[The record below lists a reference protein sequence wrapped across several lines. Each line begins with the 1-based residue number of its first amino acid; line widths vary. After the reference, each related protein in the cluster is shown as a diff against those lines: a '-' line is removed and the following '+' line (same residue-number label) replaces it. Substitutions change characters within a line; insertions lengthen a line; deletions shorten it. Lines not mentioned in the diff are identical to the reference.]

1 MRRIPLSYVI
11 KRLGFLV
18 AVMWT
23 AATINFVLPHLSRKD
38 PVQEQVTQKIALMGE
53 ASENAQQMIDEL
65 KRIYGL
71 DKPLWQQYLQ
81 YLWNT
86 FRFELG
92 RSIYQYPRP
101 VMDIIGQTIWWTIG
115 FAGTA
120 TVLAFLIG
128 TVLGALVGWS
138 KAPRFFEWFIPPLAL
153 FSAVPGFILAL
164 VLIYFFAFKMQ
175 QWTNGKFYFPLRGG
189 YSNDIQID
197 VRSWVFWKDVLWHS
211 VLPMLSMLLVST
223 GGWALGMRAMMV
235 TVEGADYITFAEAKG
250 LKGTRIFF
258 SYALRN
264 CLLPQT
270 TALAMQLG
278 GIVSGATLVENM
290 FSYPGIGS
298 RLGAAIQQFDYYVM
312 YGIIFFLVVGI
323 AVATFIVDIIYPLL
337 DPRISYQET

>member
-1 MRRIPLSYVI
+1 MRIPPMYVI

-23 AATINFVLPHLSRKD
+23 AATINFILPQLSPKD
-38 PVQEQVTQKIALMGE
+38 PVAEQVTQKIATMGE
-53 ASENAQQMIDEL
+53 DSTAAQEMIDEL

-71 DKPLWQQYLQ
+71 DKPLWQQYVQ
-81 YLWNT
+81 YIWNT

-101 VMDIIGQTIWWTIG
+101 VMDIIAQTIWWTVG
-115 FAGTA
+115 FAGMA
-120 TVLAFLIG
+120 TILAFLIG
-128 TVLGALVGWS
+128 TVLGAMVGWS
-138 KAPRFFEWFIPPLAL
+138 KAPGFFGYFIPPLAM
-153 FSAVPGFILAL
+153 FSAVPGFIIAL
-164 VLIYFFAFKMQ
+164 VLIYFLAFKAQ
-175 QWTNGKFYFPLRGG
+175 QWTNGTFYFPLRGG
-189 YSNDIQID
+189 YANDTIID
-197 VRSWVFWKDVLWHS
+197 VTSFEFWKDVAWHS
-211 VLPMLSMLLVST
+211 VLPALSMLLVTT
-223 GGWALGMRAMMV
+223 GSWALGMRAMMI

-258 SYALRN
+258 RYALRN
-264 CLLPQT
+264 CMLPQT

-278 GIVSGATLVENM
+278 AIVSGATLVENM

-298 RLGAAIQQFDYYVM
+298 RLGLAIAQFDYYVM

-323 AVATFIVDIIYPLL
+323 AVATFIVDLTYPLL